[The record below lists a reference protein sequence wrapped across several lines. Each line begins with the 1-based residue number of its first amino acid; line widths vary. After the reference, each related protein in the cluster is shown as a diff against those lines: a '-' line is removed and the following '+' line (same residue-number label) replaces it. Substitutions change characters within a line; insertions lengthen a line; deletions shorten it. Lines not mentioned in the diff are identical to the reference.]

1 MNGEP
6 TCFDENHNL
15 KKLILIMLDKEA
27 GGALDNLQRRYERDQ
42 DAIRDKIERGQ
53 QYMNE

>member
-1 MNGEP
+1 
-6 TCFDENHNL
+6 
-15 KKLILIMLDKEA
+15 MLDKEA

-53 QYMNE
+53 QSIFLMIKLEKSDRVPEIS